1 MEYKPMPYPIH
12 PIIDSH
18 CHLDFPKFNPDREET
33 ILRAR
38 KAGVIGMV
46 NSGISLKGNRIS
58 LELAEKNEDIH
69 AVLGLSPDI
78 GREGSDKDID
88 AIIAQIEA
96 NAGNAVGIGEAG
108 LDFQDCKTNEERAR
122 QTASFKKVVELAK
135 NIEKPLVVHA
145 RLAEAE
151 VLKLV
156 RGVDTVIYH
165 CYSGPVETMREIVD
179 AGYYI
184 SLATLV
190 CFSKHHQTLAAE
202 VPLENLLL
210 ETDSPF
216 LSPRKGRNEP
226 AFIVDSIPVIAQLK
240 EMEPAEIAKFA
251 TENAR
256 RAFKI

>member
-1 MEYKPMPYPIH
+1 MPY

-18 CHLDFPKFNPDREET
+18 CHLDFSKFNRDREET

-38 KAGVIGMV
+38 EAGVVGMV
-46 NSGISLKGNRIS
+46 NSGISLKGNRIT
-58 LELAEKNEDIH
+58 LELAEKNEDIY
-69 AVLGLSPDI
+69 AALGLSPDI
-78 GREGSDKDID
+78 GRGGEDKEIN
-88 AIIAQIEA
+88 AILAQIEE
-96 NAGNAVGIGEAG
+96 NAGKAVGIGEAG
-108 LDFQDCKTNEERAR
+108 LDFQDCKTNEERER
-122 QTASFKKVVELAK
+122 QTAAFKKVIELAK
-135 NIEKPLVVHA
+135 NLDKPLIVHA
-145 RLAEAE
+145 RQAEAE

-156 RGVDTVIYH
+156 KGMDTVIYH

-179 AGYYI
+179 MGYYI

-190 CFSKHHQTLAAE
+190 CFSEHHQTLAEA

-226 AFIVDSIPVIAQLK
+226 AFIVDSVPVVAQLK
-240 EMEPAEIAKFA
+240 DMEPAEIAKST

-256 RAFKI
+256 RAFNI

>member
-1 MEYKPMPYPIH
+1 MEYKPMPYPIY

-18 CHLDFPKFNPDREET
+18 CHLDFPKFNPDRDET
-33 ILRAR
+33 IIRAR
-38 KAGVIGMV
+38 KAGVVGMV

-58 LELAEKNEDIH
+58 LELAEKNKDIH
-69 AVLGLSPDI
+69 ATLGLSPDI

-108 LDFQDCKTNEERAR
+108 LDFQDCKTNEERER
-122 QTASFKKVVELAK
+122 QTASFKKVIEIAK
-135 NIEKPLVVHA
+135 DLDKPLVVHA

-156 RGVDTVIYH
+156 RGLDTVIYH
-165 CYSGPVETMREIVD
+165 CYSGPVETMRGIVD

-190 CFSKHHQTLAAE
+190 CFSEHHQTLAAE

-226 AFIVDSIPVIAQLK
+226 AFIVDSVPVIAQLK

>member
-1 MEYKPMPYPIH
+1 MEYKPMPY

-38 KAGVIGMV
+38 KAGVIGMI

-69 AVLGLSPDI
+69 AALGLSPDI

-88 AIIAQIEA
+88 TILAQIEA

-108 LDFQDCKTNEERAR
+108 LDFQDCKTNEERER
-122 QTASFKKVVELAK
+122 QTASFKKVIEIAK
-135 NIEKPLVVHA
+135 NLDKPLVVHA
-145 RLAEAE
+145 RMAEAE

-156 RGVDTVIYH
+156 KEMDTVVYH
-165 CYSGPVETMREIVD
+165 CYSGSLETMQEIVD
-179 AGYYI
+179 SGYYI

-190 CFSKHHQTLAAE
+190 CFSEHHQALAAE

-226 AFIVDSIPVIAQLK
+226 AYIVDSIPVIAQLK
-240 EMEPAEIAKFA
+240 EMEPAEIAKAA

-256 RAFKI
+256 RVFGI

>member
-1 MEYKPMPYPIH
+1 MPY

-18 CHLDFPKFNPDREET
+18 CHLDFPKFNRDREET

-38 KAGVIGMV
+38 EAGVVGMV
-46 NSGISLKGNRIS
+46 NSGISLKGNRMS
-58 LELAEKNEDIH
+58 LELAEKNEDIYST
-69 AVLGLSPDI
+69 LGLSPDI
-78 GREGSDKDID
+78 GREGEDKEIN
-88 AIIAQIEA
+88 AILAQIEA
-96 NAGNAVGIGEAG
+96 NAGKAVGIGEAG
-108 LDFQDCKTNEERAR
+108 LDFQDCKTSEERER
-122 QTASFKKVVELAK
+122 QAATFKKVIDLAK
-135 NIEKPLVVHA
+135 DLDKPLVVHA

-156 RGVDTVIYH
+156 RDVDTVIYH

-179 AGYYI
+179 MGYYI

-190 CFSKHHQTLAAE
+190 CFSEHHQTLVEA

-226 AFIVDSIPVIAQLK
+226 AFIIDSIPVVAQLK
-240 EMEPAEIAKFA
+240 NIEPAEIAKST

-256 RAFKI
+256 RAFNI

>member
-1 MEYKPMPYPIH
+1 MEYRPMPY

-18 CHLDFPKFNPDREET
+18 CHLDFPKFNRDREET

-38 KAGVIGMV
+38 EAGVVGMI

-58 LELAEKNEDIH
+58 LELAENNEDIY
-69 AVLGLSPDI
+69 ATLGLNPDI
-78 GREGSDKDID
+78 GREGEDKEINDILV
-88 AIIAQIEA
+88 QIEA
-96 NAGNAVGIGEAG
+96 NAGKAVGIGEAG
-108 LDFQDCKTNEERAR
+108 LDFQDCKTNEERER
-122 QTASFKKVVELAK
+122 QTAAFKKVIELAK
-135 NIEKPLVVHA
+135 DLNKPLIVHA
-145 RLAEAE
+145 RMAEAE

-156 RGVDTVIYH
+156 KEVDTVIYH
-165 CYSGPVETMREIVD
+165 CYSGPVETMKEIVD
-179 AGYYI
+179 MGYYI

-190 CFSKHHQTLAAE
+190 CFSEHHQTLAEA

-226 AFIVDSIPVIAQLK
+226 AFIVDSVPVVAQLK
-240 EMEPAEIAKFA
+240 DMEPAEIAKST

-256 RAFKI
+256 RAFNI

>member
-1 MEYKPMPYPIH
+1 MPY

-18 CHLDFPKFNPDREET
+18 CHLDFPKFNSDREET

-38 KAGVIGMV
+38 EAGVAEMV

-58 LELAEKNEDIH
+58 LELAKTHEDVH
-69 AVLGLSPDI
+69 ATLGLSPDI
-78 GREGSDKDID
+78 GREGEDKEIN
-88 AIIAQIEA
+88 AILAQIEV
-96 NAGNAVGIGEAG
+96 NSGKAVGIGEAG
-108 LDFQDCKTNEERAR
+108 LDFQDCKTNKERER
-122 QTASFKKVVELAK
+122 QAAAFKKVIELAK
-135 NIEKPLVVHA
+135 DLDKPLIVHA

-156 RGVDTVIYH
+156 RDADTVIYH
-165 CYSGPVETMREIVD
+165 CYSGSVETMREIVD
-179 AGYYI
+179 MGYYI

-190 CFSKHHQTLAAE
+190 CFSKHHQTLAEA

-226 AFIVDSIPVIAQLK
+226 AFIVDSVPVVAQLK
-240 EMEPAEIAKFA
+240 DIEPAEIAKLT

-256 RAFKI
+256 RAFNI

>member
-1 MEYKPMPYPIH
+1 MPY

-38 KAGVIGMV
+38 KAGVIGMI

-69 AVLGLSPDI
+69 AALGLSPDI

-88 AIIAQIEA
+88 TILAQIEA

-108 LDFQDCKTNEERAR
+108 LDFQDCKTNEERER
-122 QTASFKKVVELAK
+122 QTASFKKVIEIAK
-135 NIEKPLVVHA
+135 NLDKPLVVHA
-145 RLAEAE
+145 RMAEAE

-156 RGVDTVIYH
+156 KEMDTVVYH
-165 CYSGPVETMREIVD
+165 CYSGSLETMQEIVD
-179 AGYYI
+179 SGYYI

-190 CFSKHHQTLAAE
+190 CFSEHHQALAAE

-226 AFIVDSIPVIAQLK
+226 AYIVDSIPVIAQLK
-240 EMEPAEIAKFA
+240 EMEPAEIAKAA

-256 RAFKI
+256 RVFGI

>member
-1 MEYKPMPYPIH
+1 MPY

-18 CHLDFPKFNPDREET
+18 CHLDFPKFNPDREEA

-38 KAGVIGMV
+38 KAGVIGMI

-69 AVLGLSPDI
+69 AALGLSPDI
-78 GREGSDKDID
+78 GRKGSDKDID

-108 LDFQDCKTNEERAR
+108 LDFKDCKTNEERER
-122 QTASFKKVVELAK
+122 QTASFKKVIEIAK
-135 NIEKPLVVHA
+135 DLDKPLVVHA
-145 RLAEAE
+145 RMAEAE

-156 RGVDTVIYH
+156 KGMDTVVYH
-165 CYSGPVETMREIVD
+165 CYSGSPETMREIVD

-190 CFSKHHQTLAAE
+190 CFSEHHQTLAAK

-226 AFIVDSIPVIAQLK
+226 AYIVDSIPVIAQLK

-256 RAFKI
+256 RAFHI

>member
-1 MEYKPMPYPIH
+1 MEYRPMPY

-18 CHLDFPKFNPDREET
+18 CHLDFPKFNSDREET

-38 KAGVIGMV
+38 EAGVAEMV

-58 LELAEKNEDIH
+58 LELAKTHEDVH
-69 AVLGLSPDI
+69 ATLGLSPDI
-78 GREGSDKDID
+78 GREGEDKEIN
-88 AIIAQIEA
+88 AILAQIEV
-96 NAGNAVGIGEAG
+96 NSGKAVGIGEAG
-108 LDFQDCKTNEERAR
+108 LDFQDCKTNKERER
-122 QTASFKKVVELAK
+122 QAAAFKKVIELAK
-135 NIEKPLVVHA
+135 DLDKPLIVHA

-156 RGVDTVIYH
+156 RDADTVIYH
-165 CYSGPVETMREIVD
+165 CYSGSVETMREIVD
-179 AGYYI
+179 MGYYI

-190 CFSKHHQTLAAE
+190 CFSKHHQTLAEA

-226 AFIVDSIPVIAQLK
+226 AFIVDSVPVVAQLK
-240 EMEPAEIAKFA
+240 DIEPAEIAKLT

-256 RAFKI
+256 RAFNI

>member
-1 MEYKPMPYPIH
+1 MPY

-18 CHLDFPKFNPDREET
+18 CHLDFPKFNRDREET

-38 KAGVIGMV
+38 EAGVVGMV
-46 NSGISLKGNRIS
+46 NSGISLKGNHIT
-58 LELAEKNEDIH
+58 LELAEKNEDIY
-69 AVLGLSPDI
+69 AALGLSPDI
-78 GREGSDKDID
+78 GRGGEDKEINT
-88 AIIAQIEA
+88 ILAQIEE
-96 NAGNAVGIGEAG
+96 NAGKAVGIGEAG
-108 LDFQDCKTNEERAR
+108 LDFQDCKTNEERER
-122 QTASFKKVVELAK
+122 QTAAFKKVIELAK
-135 NIEKPLVVHA
+135 NLDKPLIVHA
-145 RLAEAE
+145 RQAEAE

-156 RGVDTVIYH
+156 KGMDTVIYH

-179 AGYYI
+179 MGYYI

-190 CFSKHHQTLAAE
+190 CFSEHHQTLAEA

-226 AFIVDSIPVIAQLK
+226 AFIVDSVPVVAQLK
-240 EMEPAEIAKFA
+240 DMEPAEIAKST

-256 RAFKI
+256 RAFNI

>member
-1 MEYKPMPYPIH
+1 MPY

-38 KAGVIGMV
+38 KAGVIGMI

-69 AVLGLSPDI
+69 ATLGLSPDI

-96 NAGNAVGIGEAG
+96 NAGNAVGIGETG
-108 LDFQDCKTNEERAR
+108 LDFQDCKTNEERER
-122 QTASFKKVVELAK
+122 QTASFKKVIEIAK
-135 NIEKPLVVHA
+135 NLDKPLVVHA
-145 RLAEAE
+145 RLAEAD

-156 RGVDTVIYH
+156 KGMDTVVYH
-165 CYSGPVETMREIVD
+165 CYSGSLETMQEIVD

-190 CFSKHHQTLAAE
+190 CFSEHHQALAAE

-226 AFIVDSIPVIAQLK
+226 AYIVDSIPVIAQLK
-240 EMEPAEIAKFA
+240 EMEPAEIARAA

-256 RAFKI
+256 RVFGI

>member
-1 MEYKPMPYPIH
+1 MPY

-38 KAGVIGMV
+38 KAGVVGMI

-58 LELAEKNEDIH
+58 LELARRNDDIH
-69 AVLGLSPDI
+69 AALGLSPDI
-78 GREGSDKDID
+78 GREGSNKDVD
-88 AIIAQIEA
+88 AILAQIEA
-96 NAGNAVGIGEAG
+96 NVENAVGIGEAG
-108 LDFQDCKTNEERAR
+108 LDFQDCKTNEERER
-122 QTASFKKVVELAK
+122 QTASFKKVIELAK
-135 NIEKPLVVHA
+135 DLDKPLVVHA
-145 RLAEAE
+145 RMAEAE
-151 VLKLV
+151 VLRLV
-156 RGVDTVIYH
+156 RDVDTVIYH
-165 CYSGPVETMREIVD
+165 CYSGSVETMREIVD
-179 AGYYI
+179 AGHYI

-190 CFSKHHQTLAAE
+190 CFSEHHQTLAAE
-202 VPLENLLL
+202 VPPENLLL

-226 AFIVDSIPVIAQLK
+226 AFIVDSIPVVAKLK

-256 RAFKI
+256 RIFKI

>member
-1 MEYKPMPYPIH
+1 MPY

-18 CHLDFPKFNPDREET
+18 CHLDFPKFNRDREET

-38 KAGVIGMV
+38 EAGVVGMV

-58 LELAEKNEDIH
+58 LELAEKNEDIY
-69 AVLGLSPDI
+69 AALGLSPDI
-78 GREGSDKDID
+78 GREGEDKEIN
-88 AIIAQIEA
+88 AILAQIEA
-96 NAGNAVGIGEAG
+96 NEGKAVGIGEAG
-108 LDFQDCKTNEERAR
+108 LDFQDCKTNEERER
-122 QTASFKKVVELAK
+122 QTAAFKKVIELAK
-135 NIEKPLVVHA
+135 DLDKPLIVHA
-145 RLAEAE
+145 RQAEAE

-156 RGVDTVIYH
+156 KGMDTVIYH

-179 AGYYI
+179 MGYYI

-190 CFSKHHQTLAAE
+190 CFSEHHQTLAEA

-226 AFIVDSIPVIAQLK
+226 AFIVDSVPVVAQLK
-240 EMEPAEIAKFA
+240 DMEPAEIAKST

-256 RAFKI
+256 RAFNI